1 MVMKDLALFIPL
13 KGYGSLGQLASDWWR
28 EGFGLFVPMAYGMI
42 GPTLKCCWRGAIV
55 FLFGWD
61 VDVVCQRMMILRA
74 LVPSICSM

>member
-1 MVMKDLALFIPL
+1 MAHL
-13 KGYGSLGQLASDWWR
+13 GSWLQIGGGR
-28 EGFGLFVPMAYGMI
+28 VFGLFVPMACGVI
-42 GPTLKCCWRGAIV
+42 GPTLKRCWRGAIV